1 MPGHNIHPDF
11 TLLRKFHVYMKK
23 AILTVLAVFT
33 AFLSFSQSVTTDK
46 IYKHSGEVLEVKI
59 LKINDLVIIYKAPNQ
74 DLQENIS
81 KLAVD
86 HIVFSTGVEQKISD
100 KVVVSGKKD
109 ADKVQIIDDKDE
121 VEGLKKGAAIEGT
134 TSAFNWRSADA
145 SGKKA
150 LQSLRK
156 DIETIEAKTDADWN
170 YVHINLSISIA
181 QLALTFVDG
190 GISRAN
196 EIIEE
201 G

>member
-1 MPGHNIHPDF
+1 
-11 TLLRKFHVYMKK
+11 MKK
-23 AILTVLAVFT
+23 AIVIVLALFI
-33 AFLSFSQSVTTDK
+33 AFISFSQTVPTDK

-59 LKINDLVIIYKAPNQ
+59 LKINDLAIIYKAPNQ

-109 ADKVQIIDDKDE
+109 ADKVQIIDDKDQA
-121 VEGLKKGAAIEGT
+121 EGLKKGAAIEGT

-150 LQSLRK
+150 LQRLK
-156 DIETIEAKTDADWN
+156 EQAAEANAPFVYMTTDHDTQNA
-170 YVHINLSISIA
+170 YGMGAKGLKKGFIY
-181 QLALTFVDG
+181 TY
-190 GISRAN
+190 
-196 EIIEE
+196 
-201 G
+201 